1 MKAVYRLVL
10 LMVFAGVSTQ
20 EGWCV
25 QKMTFNL
32 KQSIETALEHN
43 STLAQ
48 TKQDVFAARAK
59 LGEARTG
66 FFPKVTGNGNYTKLD
81 VAPFMPGKIFA
92 NFSGAPADAFP
103 KRIPIGQ
110 DKIYSFGIRIQQ
122 PIFTGFKVVN
132 GYKIASEGV
141 KMADAQMQK
150 SEGDVTFQV
159 IESYWN
165 LIKAREFVTVSREAV
180 EQMKSH
186 VKDLENMFSLGMVTK
201 NDLLKA
207 RVQLS
212 SMEISSMRAANG
224 EELAEKAFC
233 NVMGIPLDT
242 EVELTEPLETV
253 PDDSISVS
261 VEQSINAAIE
271 NRPELKMMLHGIR
284 ASKKAVDIAQA
295 GYMPNVALVAD
306 YGYKRPDR
314 EYANQ
319 FYNTWTVSLV
329 ASVNI
334 FDWGETYYKKMQA
347 KSNVIKMQEN
357 YKQVQN
363 AIKLETTSIVL
374 QLREVEKRISV
385 ARDNVSQAKENYKI
399 TDNMFRQGMAT
410 NSEVLDASTLL
421 TKAKTDYITALADYR
436 ITLARYRKAVG
447 VIGKGE

>member
-10 LMVFAGVSTQ
+10 LIIFAGFSTQ

-48 TKQDVFAARAK
+48 TKQDVFAARAR
-59 LGEARTG
+59 LGAARTG
-66 FFPKVTGNGNYTKLD
+66 FLPKVTGNGNYIRLD

-92 NFSGAPADAFP
+92 NFSGAPSDAFP
-103 KRIPIGQ
+103 KRIPMGQ

-122 PIFTGFKVVN
+122 PIFTGFKVFN
-132 GYKIASEGV
+132 GYRIASEGV

-150 SEGDVTFQV
+150 SESDVILQV

-165 LIKAREFVTVSREAV
+165 LIKAHEFVTVSREAV

-224 EELAEKAFC
+224 KELAEKVFC
-233 NVMGIPLDT
+233 NVIGIPLDT
-242 EVELTEPLETV
+242 DVELTEPLETV
-253 PDDSISVS
+253 HKDSVS
-261 VEQSINAAIE
+261 MKQSIEMALE
-271 NRPELKMMLHGIR
+271 NRPELKMMQHGIR
-284 ASKKAVDIAQA
+284 ASERAVDIAQA

-329 ASVNI
+329 ASINI

-357 YKQVQN
+357 FKQVQN

-385 ARDNVSQAKENYKI
+385 ARENVSQAKENYKI

-421 TKAKTDYITALADYR
+421 TKARTDYITALADYR

-447 VIGKGE
+447 FIGKGE